1 MRISL
6 KESVNLQFTF
16 KNQDM
21 DNEKNPINKLEVLP
35 EAAGGTYS
43 NLAVISHSKTEFII
57 DFAAIFPG
65 FSGPH
70 VRSRIIMAPEHC
82 KRLLGALADNISKY
96 EGQFGTIGIENGQP
110 SATFNLSDLNPNGT
124 KS

>member
-65 FSGPH
+65 FSGPQ
-70 VRSRIIMAPEHC
+70 VRSSIIMAPEHC

>member
-1 MRISL
+1 
-6 KESVNLQFTF
+6 
-16 KNQDM
+16 M

-35 EAAGGTYS
+35 EAAGGTYF

-65 FSGPH
+65 FSGPQ

>member
-21 DNEKNPINKLEVLP
+21 DNEKTPINKLEVLP

-65 FSGPH
+65 FSGPQ

>member
-65 FSGPH
+65 FSGPQ

-96 EGQFGTIGIENGQP
+96 EGQFGTIGTENGQP

>member
-21 DNEKNPINKLEVLP
+21 DNEKNPLNKLEVLP
-35 EAAGGTYS
+35 EAAGGTYCD
-43 NLAVISHSKTEFII
+43 LAVISHSKTEFII

-65 FSGPH
+65 FSGPQ

>member
-65 FSGPH
+65 FSGPQ
-70 VRSRIIMAPEHC
+70 VRSRIIMAPEQC

>member
-65 FSGPH
+65 VSGPQ

>member
-21 DNEKNPINKLEVLP
+21 DNEKNPINKLKVLP

-65 FSGPH
+65 FSGPQ

>member
-43 NLAVISHSKTEFII
+43 NLAVSSHSKTEFII

-65 FSGPH
+65 FSGPQ

>member
-65 FSGPH
+65 FSGPQ

-96 EGQFGTIGIENGQP
+96 ESQFGTIGIENGQP

>member
-65 FSGPH
+65 FSGPQ
-70 VRSRIIMAPEHC
+70 VRSRNIMAPEHC

>member
-6 KESVNLQFTF
+6 KEYVNLQFTF

-21 DNEKNPINKLEVLP
+21 DNEKNPINQLEVLP

-65 FSGPH
+65 FSGPQ

>member
-6 KESVNLQFTF
+6 KESVNLQFTS
-16 KNQDM
+16 KKADM

-65 FSGPH
+65 FSGPQ

-96 EGQFGTIGIENGQP
+96 ESQFGTIGIENGQP

>member
-65 FSGPH
+65 FSGPQ
-70 VRSRIIMAPEHC
+70 VRSRIIMVPEHC